1 MLLSEIR
8 RQQLKLKERQKKTQV
23 GLAGVDLGDQEPDY
37 CKYFLCSNFFF
48 FHVVFE
54 RGMIDLFLNRH
65 YSRIG

>member
-37 CKYFLCSNFFF
+37 CKFFF
-48 FHVVFE
+48 VQ
-54 RGMIDLFLNRH
+54 
-65 YSRIG
+65 